1 MKQKATVVEKSD
13 NVTVVRVSRK
23 TMCDGCGRESCSG
36 DCTALKLFGKSSEF
50 EARAENSLGA
60 EVGDTVTVETPDSV
74 VNLSA
79 LLVFIVPIAIAFSTY
94 FVMRF
99 FLGEQIS
106 VLLAF
111 SSLVLYFALLSFLE
125 KRKKDLKPKL
135 RITEIVE
142 SDENKDCKE
151 LP

>member
-23 TMCDGCGRESCSG
+23 TMCDGCGRDSCSG
-36 DCTALKLFGKSSEF
+36 ECTAFKLFGKGSEF
-50 EARAENSLGA
+50 EARAENPVGA
-60 EVGDTVTVETPDSV
+60 EVGDTVTVETPDFT
-74 VNLSA
+74 VNISA
-79 LLVFIVPIAIAFSTY
+79 FLVFIVPIAIAFLTY
-94 FVMRF
+94 FIARF
-99 FLGEQIS
+99 FVGEQVG

-111 SSLVLYFALLSFLE
+111 SSLVLYFALLSFIE

-135 RITEIVE
+135 KITEIVG